1 MEVKV
6 HDLLILG
13 TGIAGLRAAV
23 EASRTSGGELDIA
36 LISKTQLVRPHSLC
50 AEGGTGAVIHPE
62 EGDSLELARLGH
74 GQGQRFPGRPGC
86 GHALRGDHA
95 QRDHPVGPLGRTMGK
110 AVRRPD

>member
-23 EASRTSGGELDIA
+23 EASRISGGELDIA

-62 EGDSLELARLGH
+62 EGDSLEL
-74 GQGQRFPGRPGC
+74 
-86 GHALRGDHA
+86 HAWDTVKGGDFLSDQDA
-95 QRDHPVGPLGRTMGK
+95 VMLFVETMPKEIIAVGPLGRTMGK